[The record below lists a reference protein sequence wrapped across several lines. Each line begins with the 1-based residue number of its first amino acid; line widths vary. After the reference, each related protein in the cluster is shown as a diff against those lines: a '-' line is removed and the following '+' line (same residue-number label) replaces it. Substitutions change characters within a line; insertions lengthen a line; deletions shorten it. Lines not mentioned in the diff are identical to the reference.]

1 MTHDPLSDDKDGFAI
16 DLGTLDNVAFYGR
29 TFSEYILFFWHR

>member
-1 MTHDPLSDDKDGFAI
+1 MKRSPLSDDKDEFAI
-16 DLGTLDNVAFYGR
+16 DQGTLDTVAFYGR